1 MSYFRELPNL
11 EYQSPFVTRVSSQ
24 QYTLAKN
31 LFRRV
36 KLRDDL
42 QNVFTIFDKYQ
53 IQDGD
58 RPDTIAEKL
67 YGKTDLDWVVLL
79 SAGIV
84 HLRDQWPLSDYQIY
98 NYAENKYGN
107 DLNAVH
113 HYETTQVLDSQG
125 RLVLPAGK
133 TVSSNFSI
141 QNPLNPAQQIYPIAG
156 VTNYE
161 YEAKKNEAKR
171 GIYVLKNAYLQQYL
185 NDMRSIMTYNN
196 KKSSQFVD
204 RKLIRTEN
212 TRNTMP

>member
-11 EYQSPFVTRVSSQ
+11 EYQSPFVTRIYSQ
-24 QYTLAKN
+24 QYILVKN

-36 KLRDDL
+36 KLREDL
-42 QNVFTIFDKYQ
+42 QDVFTIFDKYQ

-58 RPDTIAEKL
+58 RPDTIAEKF
-67 YGKTDLDWVVLL
+67 YDKTDLDWVVLL

-84 HLRDQWPLSDYQIY
+84 HIRDQWPLSSYQLY

-113 HYETTQVLDSQG
+113 HYETLQVLDSQG
-125 RLVLPAGK
+125 RLILPAGK
-133 TVSSNFSI
+133 TVSSNFTI
-141 QNPLNPAQQIYPIAG
+141 PNPLNIAQQISPIAG

-161 YEAKKNEAKR
+161 YETKKNEEKR
-171 GIYVLKNAYLQQYL
+171 GIYILKRVYLQQYL
-185 NDMRSIMTYNN
+185 NDMRSIMTYGNN
-196 KKSSQFVD
+196 KSSQFVD

-212 TRNTMP
+212 TRNTLP